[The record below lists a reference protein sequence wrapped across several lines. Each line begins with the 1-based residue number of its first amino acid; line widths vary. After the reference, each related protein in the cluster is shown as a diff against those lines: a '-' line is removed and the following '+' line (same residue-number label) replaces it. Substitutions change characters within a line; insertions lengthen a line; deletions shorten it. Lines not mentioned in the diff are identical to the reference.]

1 MGCLVND
8 DQSTLELLQHGE
20 IVSWQLTPI
29 GSNYTFLVQV
39 RLGDRTGRAIYKP
52 RNGEAPLWDFPSG
65 TLYKRECASFLLSE
79 VLGWNFIPCTVI
91 RDGPHGVGAVQ
102 QYLEHDPRQNY
113 YTLTAANAGEL
124 RMIAC
129 FDLVANNTDRKAAHL
144 LLDSQGKLWGIDHG
158 LTFHADT
165 KIRTVVWDFS
175 GEPIPEPLLA
185 SLADLS
191 RKLQTPEG
199 RLKELVDLLHPQEVA
214 AFQRRLD
221 WVLTERVYPGMPGWQ
236 RRREG

>member
-1 MGCLVND
+1 MGA
-8 DQSTLELLQHGE
+8 DQSDQDLLVEGEFIASELM
-20 IVSWQLTPI
+20 PA
-29 GSNYTFLVQV
+29 GSNYTFLVQI
-39 RLGDRTGRAIYKP
+39 RQGGRTGLAIYKP

-65 TLYKRECASFLLSE
+65 TLYKREYAAYLLSE

-91 RDGPHGVGAVQ
+91 RDGPHGIGAAQ
-102 QYLEHDPRQNY
+102 NYLEHDPRQNY
-113 YTLTAANAGEL
+113 YSLTAANAGEL

-144 LLDSQGKLWGIDHG
+144 LLDAQGKLWGIDHG

-175 GEPIPEPLLA
+175 GETIPEPLLA
-185 SLADLS
+185 SLAELS
-191 RKLQTPEG
+191 RKLKTPQG
-199 RLKELVDLLHPQEVA
+199 RLKELVDLLHPQEVE
-214 AFQRRLD
+214 AFQWRLD

-236 RRREG
+236 RRRGG